1 MSSRTLVSVAL
12 TALFLG
18 SVSGCTKNETPTP
31 DPAVV
36 ASTTAMT
43 TRPKVNVRTPMG
55 PMARIDP
62 QSMKNYRIDICYYG
76 TLSLRQARDSYLAS
90 LGKDEPSEK
99 KIPSFGSL
107 SADAAKPATPGA
119 PSAAA
124 PKLPPVPALKPVAFG
139 AASSAPAAGSA
150 AAAVAPTT
158 PMAPIRPFDFALRAP
173 HERNARACTASMTLK
188 DPAMAG
194 VDEMLATYAPFSVE
208 LAKDIASATSYYQR
222 EEYKKD
228 GFARGKEL
236 HKKLLESF
244 GKLDDQQSK
253 LAAAIDTY
261 RKAHVPDATKMDE
274 GEKITSEAFEDAR
287 KVVMVLADRKVDL
300 VAHKANV
307 DKLEKSVEALKTFSS
322 SHPTDTW
329 SKIMGGPFDAFL
341 RASKEARISEKGIG
355 AEDFLA
361 LVTSF
366 TTGLVESRQRAL
378 QRAMITKGQVTPPVA
393 APPAMAGSAAP
404 ADLVAP
410 APER

>member
-18 SVSGCTKNETPTP
+18 SVSGCTKNEAPPTP

-36 ASTTAMT
+36 ASTTAIT
-43 TRPKVNVRTPMG
+43 TRPKLNVRTPMG

-99 KIPSFGSL
+99 KIPSFGTL
-107 SADAAKPATPGA
+107 SADAAKPATSGA

-124 PKLPPVPALKPVAFG
+124 PKLPLVPALKPVASG

-150 AAAVAPTT
+150 AAVAAPTT
-158 PMAPIRPFDFALRAP
+158 PAAPLRPFDFALRAP
-173 HERNARACTASMTLK
+173 HERNARACTASMSLK
-188 DPAMAG
+188 EPAMAG
-194 VDEMLATYAPFSVE
+194 VDEVLAAYAPFSVE
-208 LAKDIASATSYYQR
+208 LAKDIAAATSYYQR

-236 HKKLLESF
+236 HKKLLEGF
-244 GKLDDQQSK
+244 GKLDEQQSK

-261 RKAHVPDATKMDE
+261 RKAHVPDATRMDE

-287 KVVMVLADRKVDL
+287 KVVMVLADKKIDL

-341 RASKEARISEKGIG
+341 RASKEARISEKGVG
-355 AEDFLA
+355 AEDFLT

-378 QRAMITKGQVTPPVA
+378 QRAMITKGQVAPL
-393 APPAMAGSAAP
+393 APPTMAGSAAP
-404 ADLVAP
+404 ADPAAP

>member
-1 MSSRTLVSVAL
+1 M
-12 TALFLG
+12 
-18 SVSGCTKNETPTP
+18 
-31 DPAVV
+31 

-43 TRPKVNVRTPMG
+43 TRPKLNVRTPMG

-99 KIPSFGSL
+99 KIPSFGTL
-107 SADAAKPATPGA
+107 SADAAKPATSGA

-124 PKLPPVPALKPVAFG
+124 PKLPLLPALKPVASG

-150 AAAVAPTT
+150 AAVVAPTT
-158 PMAPIRPFDFALRAP
+158 PAAPMRPFDFALRAP
-173 HERNARACTASMTLK
+173 HERNARACTASMSLK
-188 DPAMAG
+188 EPAMAG
-194 VDEMLATYAPFSVE
+194 VDEALATYAPFSVE
-208 LAKDIASATSYYQR
+208 LAKDIAAATSYYQR

-236 HKKLLESF
+236 HKKLLEGF
-244 GKLDDQQSK
+244 GKLDEQQSK

-261 RKAHVPDATKMDE
+261 RKAHVPDANKVDE

-287 KVVMVLADRKVDL
+287 KVVMVLADKKVDL

-341 RASKEARISEKGIG
+341 RASKEARISEKGVG
-355 AEDFLA
+355 AEDFLT

-378 QRAMITKGQVTPPVA
+378 QRAMITKGQVAPL

-404 ADLVAP
+404 ADPAAP